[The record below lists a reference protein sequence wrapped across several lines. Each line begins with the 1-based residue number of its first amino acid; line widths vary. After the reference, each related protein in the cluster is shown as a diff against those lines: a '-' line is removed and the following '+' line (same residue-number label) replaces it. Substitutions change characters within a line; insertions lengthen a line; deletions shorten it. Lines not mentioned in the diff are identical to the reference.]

1 MTIECICNYKIDGNK
16 MKNYKLS
23 CPQSKTYSMVLHYI
37 CPSLLVDMIVGA
49 GLVLVQGVWYK
60 VGLFCLLLL

>member
-1 MTIECICNYKIDGNK
+1 
-16 MKNYKLS
+16 MKNYKHS
-23 CPQSKTYSMVLHYI
+23 SPQSKTYSMVLHYI

-60 VGLFCLLLL
+60 VGLFFLAAFIELSVAIMLQDS